1 MNMKNQNNQKI
12 LRRLNIMKNLKKTAA
27 GERDDRCCTV
37 TAVVSVDERGQVV
50 LPKYLRDR
58 AGIKAGDKLA
68 VVALGEPEKT
78 CCLML
83 LKTNELNGMVKV
95 KIDAVLGKRGKG
107 A

>member
-1 MNMKNQNNQKI
+1 
-12 LRRLNIMKNLKKTAA
+12 MKNLKKATGGSAK
-27 GERDDRCCTV
+27 EKEDRCCTV

-50 LPKYLRDR
+50 LPKELRDR

-68 VVALGEPEKT
+68 VVALGEPEET

-95 KIDAVLGKRGKG
+95 KIDAVLGKVKKG